1 MISLLIFIRIA
12 RKKKVSLVGH
22 QEGLQTLK
30 STFLSEPL
38 GKALLAQIN
47 QIVGLLGK

>member
-1 MISLLIFIRIA
+1 M
-12 RKKKVSLVGH
+12 VCLVGH

-38 GKALLAQIN
+38 GKALLAKMN